1 MIDFH
6 CHIDLY
12 PDATSILARL
22 AREKV
27 YVLAVTTTPLAWN
40 GTRRLVGDTPRVRV
54 ALGLHPQVVAE
65 RHAEVEL
72 LCSLIPETRYVGEIG
87 LDGSKN
93 HRASFEVQQRV
104 LTRILGACALHGG
117 RIISLHSRRAAKEV
131 LDAIEAHPGCGKPI
145 LHWFSGSLAELD
157 RAVGLGCWFSVGP
170 AMLRSERGNR
180 LAAAMP
186 RDRVLTETDGP
197 FAKTKSGPLMPW
209 NVNEAERILGKLWGC
224 THEAVQ
230 RTLNQNLRRL
240 IADGP
245 EQASS
250 KTTF

>member
-12 PDATSILARL
+12 PDPASVLARL
-22 AREKV
+22 AREKI

-65 RHAEVEL
+65 RHAEIDL
-72 LCSLIPETRYVGEIG
+72 LCSLIPETPYVGEIG
-87 LDGSKN
+87 LDGSDGYTE
-93 HRASFEVQQRV
+93 SFSVQQRV
-104 LTRILGACALHGG
+104 LAKALAACATNGG

-131 LDAIEAHPGCGKPI
+131 LDAIEAHPRCGTPV
-145 LHWFSGSLAELD
+145 LHWFSGSLKDLK
-157 RAVGLGCWFSVGP
+157 RAIQLGCWFSVGP

-186 RDRVLTETDGP
+186 RERVLTETDGP
-197 FAKTKSGPLMPW
+197 FTKTGAGPLMPW
-209 NVNEAERILGKLWGC
+209 NVNQAERELARLWEC
-224 THEAVQ
+224 SQKIVNS
-230 RTLNQNLRRL
+230 TLTANLRRL
-240 IADGP
+240 VARS
-245 EQASS
+245 EAASTS
-250 KTTF
+250 AN